1 MYEVLEHNKEDAT
14 LKNVK
19 KKVIYILWKQKVK
32 QFFLTESPCWKLCAD
47 HLWFW
52 LLMDESAVSASPIWI
67 LPSNSMT

>member
-32 QFFLTESPCWKLCAD
+32 QFF
-47 HLWFW
+47 F
-52 LLMDESAVSASPIWI
+52 
-67 LPSNSMT
+67 